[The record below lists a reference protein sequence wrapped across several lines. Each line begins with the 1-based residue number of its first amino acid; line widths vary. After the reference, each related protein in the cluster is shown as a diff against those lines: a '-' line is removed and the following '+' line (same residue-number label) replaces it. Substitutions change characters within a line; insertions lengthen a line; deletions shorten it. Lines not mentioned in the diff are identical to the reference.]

1 MDLALL
7 EGIGAGFTAWGQRK
21 DLEYKM
27 KLAEQL
33 EIARE
38 QRAKEREIEKE
49 NRQAERAAT
58 TVASYKPEIGD
69 KGNVW
74 MRAYNAAGEPLDK
87 RRPASQIEIEDFNRQ
102 REKDRLTLEG
112 LVADTKT
119 KTFNAGRLETEATQ
133 DDEMH
138 GLRKQQLGASIT
150 ATRAL
155 GNQRAAG
162 ATRTGRGRDTDEGPV
177 QLSDLAEAMVRKYPD
192 MFDEYDF
199 PHSEKIELARAAM
212 VAAQRE
218 GKDPVDVARRA
229 LPDFAR
235 RRNRSRR
242 SSTKVRDKPS
252 TKISI
257 SN

>member
-7 EGIGAGFTAWGQRK
+7 EGIGAGFTAWGQRQAAK
-21 DLEYKM
+21 EKI

-33 EIARE
+33 ELEREKRAEEREIARE
-38 QRAKEREIEKE
+38 QRRAERE
-49 NRQAERAAT
+49 AST
-58 TVASYKPEIGD
+58 PASYKPELD
-69 KGNVW
+69 DQGNMW
-74 MRAYNAAGEPLDK
+74 MRAYNSAGEPLDK
-87 RRPASQIEIEDFNRQ
+87 RRPASQLEIEDFNRQ

-138 GLRKQQLGASIT
+138 GLRRQQLEASIT

-155 GNQRAAG
+155 ANQRTAS
-162 ATRTGRGRDTDEGPV
+162 ATRTGRDTDEGPV
-177 QLSDLAEAMVRKYPD
+177 QLSDLAEAMVRKYPN

-212 VAAQRE
+212 IAAQRE

-229 LPDFAR
+229 VHDFAR
-235 RRNRSRR
+235 RRNRSKR
-242 SSTKVRDKPS
+242 SSTKGRDKPS

>member
-1 MDLALL
+1 MDWGLL
-7 EGIGAGFTAWGQRK
+7 QGLGEGLTFIGKSR
-21 DLEYKM
+21 
-27 KLAEQL
+27 LAEQL
-33 EIARE
+33 EIERE
-38 QRAKEREIEKE
+38 KRAKEREIERE
-49 NRQAERAAT
+49 NRQAEREAST
-58 TVASYKPEIGD
+58 PASYKPEIDDQGRT
-69 KGNVW
+69 W

-119 KTFNAGRLETEATQ
+119 KTFNAGRLETEAAQ
-133 DDEMH
+133 NDEMH
-138 GLRKQQLGASIT
+138 GLRRQKLETSIT

-155 GNQRAAG
+155 ANQRTAS
-162 ATRTGRGRDTDEGPV
+162 ATRTDRGRDTDEGPV
-177 QLSDLAEAMVRKYPD
+177 QLSALAEAMVRKYPD

-199 PHSEKIELARAAM
+199 PHSEKIELARAAII
-212 VAAQRE
+212 AAQRE
-218 GKDPVDVARRA
+218 GKDPLDVARRA

-242 SSTKVRDKPS
+242 SSTKGRDKPS

>member
-33 EIARE
+33 EIEREKRAEEREIARE
-38 QRAKEREIEKE
+38 QRRAERE
-49 NRQAERAAT
+49 AAT
-58 TVASYKPEIGD
+58 PASYKPEID
-69 KGNVW
+69 DQGNMW

-119 KTFNAGRLETEATQ
+119 KTFNAGRLETEASQ

-138 GLRKQQLGASIT
+138 GLRKQQLEASI
-150 ATRAL
+150 AASRAL
-155 GNQRAAG
+155 ATQRTAS
-162 ATRTGRGRDTDEGPV
+162 ATRTGRSRDADNDPGPE
-177 QLSDLAEAMVRKYPD
+177 QLSALAEAMVDEYPD
-192 MFDEYDF
+192 MFEEYKL
-199 PHSEKIELARAAM
+199 PHSDRIEVARAALI
-212 VAAQRE
+212 AARRE
-218 GKDPVDVARRA
+218 GKDPLDVARRA
-229 LPDFAR
+229 LPSFAKWR
-235 RRNRSRR
+235 QGRKK
-242 SSTKVRDKPS
+242 SSTKVSLSD
-252 TKISI
+252 
-257 SN
+257 